1 MQFFQMLSKGLQ
13 EACRTDQRK
22 TRETVEQLQEPTRRN
37 LKKIIRRDRMPY
49 HFIKQKGCCSAFN
62 ADSSLFNIISI

>member
-13 EACRTDQRK
+13 EAYRTDQRK

-37 LKKIIRRDRMPY
+37 LKK
-49 HFIKQKGCCSAFN
+49 
-62 ADSSLFNIISI
+62 